1 MAARRPA
8 QNQAPATIPPSVPPT
23 TGIALLQKLIEKAAV
38 LRDKPD
44 LQTSDEQAWVN
55 LARDYLTR
63 TFGSNSPNVNSVLH
77 ASGDG
82 GLHIGMEDYEFR
94 EYQCSGIS
102 NKIKILE
109 SCIEQLETDIQLQAE
124 ANTSS
129 GVQEQQAP
137 IPRNAKVFIVHGHDH
152 GTKESVARFL
162 EKLDLEPIILHEKAN
177 AGRTVI
183 EKFSDYSDVQ
193 FAVVL
198 LTGDDEG
205 KPRGS
210 TSDPLPRARQNVILE
225 LGYFLGKLGRSRVC
239 ALYQAGVEVPSDYQ
253 GVLFVELDRSERWR
267 FDLVRELRV
276 AGFNVDA
283 NRIFSSD

>member
-1 MAARRPA
+1 MAARRPS
-8 QNQAPATIPPSVPPT
+8 QSQTPASIPPSVPPS
-23 TGIALLQKLIEKAAV
+23 TGIELLQKLIDKAVV

-44 LQTSDEQAWVN
+44 LQTSDEEAWVN

-82 GLHIGMEDYEFR
+82 GLHIGMENYEFQQ
-94 EYQCSGIS
+94 YQRSGID
-102 NKIKILE
+102 NKIKILQ
-109 SCIEQLETDIQLQAE
+109 SCIEQLETDIQLQTGAKTLP
-124 ANTSS
+124 AATVTAS
-129 GVQEQQAP
+129 P
-137 IPRNAKVFIVHGHDH
+137 IPSSSKIFIVHGHDH
-152 GTKESVARFL
+152 GTKEAVARFL

-183 EKFSDYSDVQ
+183 EKFSEYADVQ

-205 KPRGS
+205 RPRIS
-210 TSDPLPRARQNVILE
+210 TSELIPRARQNVILE

-239 ALYQAGVEVPSDYQ
+239 ALYQAGVEIPSDYQ
-253 GVLFVELDRSERWR
+253 GVLFVELDKSDRWR

-283 NRIFSSD
+283 NRIFSRD

>member
-1 MAARRPA
+1 MAARRPT
-8 QNQAPATIPPSVPPT
+8 QNQAPASIPPSVPPA
-23 TGIALLQKLIEKAAV
+23 TGIALLQKLIEKAAA

-44 LQTSDEQAWVN
+44 LQTSDEQAWIN

-82 GLHIGMEDYEFR
+82 GLHIGMEDYEFQQ
-94 EYQCSGIS
+94 YQRSGIS

-109 SCIEQLETDIQLQAE
+109 SCIEQLDTDIQLQISAE
-124 ANTSS
+124 TLPIARNLLNPTPSS
-129 GVQEQQAP
+129 T
-137 IPRNAKVFIVHGHDH
+137 KVFIVHGHDH

-183 EKFSDYSDVQ
+183 EKFSEYSDVQ
-193 FAVVL
+193 FPVVL

-205 KPRGS
+205 KSRAA
-210 TSDPLPRARQNVILE
+210 TSEPLPRARQNVILE

-239 ALYQAGVEVPSDYQ
+239 ALYQAGVEIPSDYQ
-253 GVLFVELDRSERWR
+253 GVLFVELDKSERWR

-276 AGFNVDA
+276 AGFDVDA

>member
-1 MAARRPA
+1 MAARRPS
-8 QNQAPATIPPSVPPT
+8 QTQAPASTPPSVPPT
-23 TGIALLQKLIEKAAV
+23 TGITLLQKLIEKAAA

-44 LQTSDEQAWVN
+44 LQTSDEEAWVN

-82 GLHIGMEDYEFR
+82 GLHVGMEDYEFR
-94 EYQCSGIS
+94 EYQRSGIS

-124 ANTSS
+124 AKTSS
-129 GVQEQQAP
+129 RVQEQLTP
-137 IPRNAKVFIVHGHDH
+137 IPSNAKVFIVHGHDH

-162 EKLDLEPIILHEKAN
+162 EKLDLEPNILHEKAN

-205 KPRGS
+205 KPRAS

-225 LGYFLGKLGRSRVC
+225 LGYFVGKLGRSRVC

-253 GVLFVELDRSERWR
+253 GVLFVELDKSERWR

>member
-1 MAARRPA
+1 
-8 QNQAPATIPPSVPPT
+8 
-23 TGIALLQKLIEKAAV
+23 LQKLIVKAAA

-44 LQTSDEQAWVN
+44 LQTSDEEAWVN

-77 ASGDG
+77 ASGEG
-82 GLHIGMEDYEFR
+82 GIHFGMEDYEFR
-94 EYQCSGIS
+94 EYQRSGIL
-102 NKIKILE
+102 NKMKILE

-124 ANTSS
+124 ANSSS
-129 GVQEQQAP
+129 GVQEQLTP
-137 IPRNAKVFIVHGHDH
+137 IPNNAKVFIVHGHDH
-152 GTKESVARFL
+152 GTKESLARFL

-205 KPRGS
+205 KPRAS

-225 LGYFLGKLGRSRVC
+225 LGYFLGKPGRSRVC

-253 GVLFVELDRSERWR
+253 GVLFVELDKSERWR